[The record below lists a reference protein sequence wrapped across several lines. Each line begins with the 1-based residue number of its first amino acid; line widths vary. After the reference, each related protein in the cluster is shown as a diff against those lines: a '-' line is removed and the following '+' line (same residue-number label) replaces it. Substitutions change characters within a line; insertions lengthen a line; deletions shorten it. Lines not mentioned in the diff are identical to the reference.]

1 LLRRHRAVRR
11 LARDGVGPRVLRR
24 RAHPVRHRHAVR
36 PGQGARLHPPYDRR
50 HGEDARE
57 RRRAGGHLRGQRPPA
72 AAPATRAMSRQLYDT
87 IGRGYDAYRRPDPRL
102 AAAIAAALGAA
113 ASVVNVGAGA
123 GSYEPA
129 DRPVVAVEPSAG
141 MLRQRRPGAA
151 PAVQA
156 SATDLPF
163 RDATFGAALAVLTVH
178 HWPDRAR
185 GLAEL
190 GRVARE
196 RIVVL
201 TWDPAAT
208 SGFWL
213 VDDYFPEMVA
223 IDREI
228 FPTLEELRRSLG
240 PVDARPLLVPHDCVD
255 GFLGAYWRRPEAYLD
270 AGVRGAISTF
280 TKLADVES
288 GLARLR
294 ADLADGT
301 WERRRD
307 ARDDPVREI
316 LGGEPRLDRI
326 ADRRLMRYLRTIGDA
341 GIGAQTVREQP
352 TLILSPQEPGDERA
366 PELYAFRVARGLSH
380 HPRNVIYSLY
390 GRVPSQ
396 HPMLTTPGLST
407 IILTTPAGRSEL
419 TRRGIREPAVIV
431 EALLEP

>member
-1 LLRRHRAVRR
+1 
-11 LARDGVGPRVLRR
+11 
-24 RAHPVRHRHAVR
+24 
-36 PGQGARLHPPYDRR
+36 
-50 HGEDARE
+50 
-57 RRRAGGHLRGQRPPA
+57 
-72 AAPATRAMSRQLYDT
+72 MSRQLYDT

-129 DRPVVAVEPSAG
+129 DRPVLAVEPSAA

-196 RIVVL
+196 RVVVL

-228 FPTLEELRRSLG
+228 FPTLEALRRSLG

-301 WERRRD
+301 WERRHVDLLRRD
-307 ARDDPVREI
+307 ALD
-316 LGGEPRLDRI
+316 LGYRLVV
-326 ADRRLMRYLRTIGDA
+326 AERRL
-341 GIGAQTVREQP
+341 
-352 TLILSPQEPGDERA
+352 
-366 PELYAFRVARGLSH
+366 
-380 HPRNVIYSLY
+380 
-390 GRVPSQ
+390 
-396 HPMLTTPGLST
+396 
-407 IILTTPAGRSEL
+407 
-419 TRRGIREPAVIV
+419 
-431 EALLEP
+431 